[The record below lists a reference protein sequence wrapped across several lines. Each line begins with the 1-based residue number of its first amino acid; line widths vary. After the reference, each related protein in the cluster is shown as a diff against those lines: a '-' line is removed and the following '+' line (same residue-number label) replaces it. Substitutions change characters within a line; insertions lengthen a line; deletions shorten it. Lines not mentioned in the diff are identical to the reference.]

1 MNINIEQFLR
11 KMHATCEYLWQ
22 KEKMSQ
28 NSMFYYSM
36 KMSQNNMFYYFM
48 FNMKRI
54 VLSFPC
60 YAVSALEN
68 PEESTGN
75 Q

>member
-1 MNINIEQFLR
+1 
-11 KMHATCEYLWQ
+11 MHATCEYLWQ

-54 VLSFPC
+54 VLSFAC
-60 YAVSALEN
+60 YAVSPLEN
-68 PEESTGN
+68 PEESTGS